1 MKDSTREMQ
10 DFINYV
16 CSIYEKKQKRRSKTI
31 GKSHQLIGT

>member
-16 CSIYEKKQKRRSKTI
+16 CSIYEKNKKEEAKLLANRTS
-31 GKSHQLIGT
+31 